1 MIQEWQNPELWTQ
14 WRNALADYPDVLKAI
29 DTVEDCEGDLADAAI
44 TLALQARLEPDGSA
58 DWLMR
63 FAKRFRPVICRAD
76 CRQQLAAYPPDI
88 SPDQTPDQ
96 TSDAKLQVVSLV
108 RYLVAESDCPS
119 LLVFPVA
126 LWVLR
131 QGQEIFCQGFVGD

>member
-1 MIQEWQNPELWTQ
+1 MTQEWQNPERWTQ

-44 TLALQARLEPDGSA
+44 TLALQARLEPDGSV

-88 SPDQTPDQ
+88 SPDQN
-96 TSDAKLQVVSLV
+96 LRVVSLV
-108 RYLVAESDCPS
+108 RYLVAESECPS

-131 QGQEIFCQGFVGD
+131 QGQEVFCEGFLGD